1 MRWSILEKD
10 KVSQERWAADPDVF
24 RDLMRQYGRDVWNY
38 AFFLTKSSHVA
49 DDISQDVFV
58 RAYTKLHTFRGES
71 SVKTWL
77 FTITRNLVM
86 NYKHS
91 VFIRK
96 VTLVDF
102 FQHEHEQ
109 ESAEDRC
116 LQDMNIREIWKLVL
130 MLPDKYRE
138 VLVLD
143 AKYELSTGEM
153 AKLLGI
159 SEGTVKSRLH
169 RARGLM
175 NKKVKER
182 QGVETI

>member
-10 KVSQERWAADPDVF
+10 KVSQERWAADPDAF

-86 NYKHS
+86 NHKHS
-91 VFIRK
+91 AFIRK

-109 ESAEDRC
+109 KSAEERC

-143 AKYELSTGEM
+143 AKYELSTAEM

-175 NKKVKER
+175 NKKVKEG